1 MAGGG
6 YNFTRAF
13 GVVGEYMVNQM
24 GVSNGVL
31 QQLSVPGG
39 SGTIWSLTANPTIR
53 FNPSGRLGGYL
64 IGGGGLYT
72 RTIQFTRPTTA
83 AVNFFDPWFGFG
95 TAFVPADQ
103 VIGSFTRHAPGW
115 NAGGGLT
122 FGIGRTGAKI
132 YTEARYHWAGTT
144 GRPIQIVPVNF
155 GVRW

>member
-1 MAGGG
+1 M
-6 YNFTRAF
+6 
-13 GVVGEYMVNQM
+13 
-24 GVSNGVL
+24 
-31 QQLSVPGG
+31 
-39 SGTIWSLTANPTIR
+39 
-53 FNPSGRLGGYL
+53 
-64 IGGGGLYT
+64 T

-103 VIGSFTRHAPGW
+103 VIGSFTRHAAGW

-144 GRPIQIVPVNF
+144 GRPIQIVPVTF